1 MLDTCVCISYLARSK
16 RNGAFEPSVADLVQH
31 KPTEDSDMSAIYEEL
46 KAKVHEIEE
55 DVKKFYEKENKAAGT
70 RIRKA
75 MQDVKKLAQAV
86 RTDIQEKKANM

>member
-1 MLDTCVCISYLARSK
+1 
-16 RNGAFEPSVADLVQH
+16 
-31 KPTEDSDMSAIYEEL
+31 MSAIYEEL

-75 MQDVKKLAQAV
+75 MQEVKSLAQKV
-86 RTDIQEKKANM
+86 RTDIQEKKSSM